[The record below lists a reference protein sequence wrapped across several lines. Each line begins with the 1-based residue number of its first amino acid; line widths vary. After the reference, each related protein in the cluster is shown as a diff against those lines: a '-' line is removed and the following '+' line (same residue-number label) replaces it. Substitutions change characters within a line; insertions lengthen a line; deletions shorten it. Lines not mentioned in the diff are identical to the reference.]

1 MNYKITGN
9 NLQVVTI
16 ELNEAEKVYAEA
28 GAMVYMSS
36 NMKMESKMRGGIMKA
51 IGRKFAGETMFM
63 TEYAPENGKGIVAFG
78 GNVPGTIKPLN
89 ITPKTSFI
97 AQKDA
102 FLCAHEGV
110 ELTMEFQKR
119 LGALFFGGEGFI
131 LQKLSGAGMAYI
143 HACGDFIEF
152 NLEPE
157 QTIKVDTG
165 SVVGW
170 DESVTYDI
178 KRVKGIKTMFFGG
191 EGVFLTNLT
200 GPGKVI
206 IQSMSLHNLA
216 HALTPFI
223 STTNNSS
230 GSSGVMGSLF
240 GK

>member
-9 NLQVVTI
+9 NLQIVTI
-16 ELNEAEKVYAEA
+16 ELNEAEKVFAEA

-51 IGRKFAGETMFM
+51 IGRKFAGETMFL
-63 TEYAPENGKGIVAFG
+63 TEYTPQNGKGIVAFG
-78 GNVPGTIKPLN
+78 GNVPGTLKPLN
-89 ITPKTSFI
+89 IAPGNSFI

-131 LQKLSGAGMAYI
+131 LQKISGNGTAYI

-152 NLEPE
+152 NLSPG
-157 QTIKVDTG
+157 QTLKVDTG

-178 KRVKGIKTMFFGG
+178 QRIKGIKTMFFGG

-216 HALTPFI
+216 NALFFT
-223 STTNNSS
+223 SNNTS
-230 GSSGVMGSLF
+230 GSSNVLGSLL